1 MLSKYFF
8 ELLHS
13 NSLNFFRASAALWS
27 TSTLKWRRRSMGS
40 RRKNDAS
47 LWPLLSFYHQDLPAH
62 REDSFFQ
69 CFFQD
74 SRQAV
79 YHNKPFFKVFYVPV
93 HETCYLKSS
102 SILLVSTVNTS
113 KAKEHVELDAIAH
126 LLLVSLIFRIFYVTW
141 NQNQAKRSNQQ
152 FLVKCQND

>member
-102 SILLVSTVNTS
+102 SILLVSTDLNFHSLKNSWNCNLQLAVKSISRENRDIRLVFILSLGS
-113 KAKEHVELDAIAH
+113 KFNSRKYSRNCV
-126 LLLVSLIFRIFYVTW
+126 
-141 NQNQAKRSNQQ
+141 
-152 FLVKCQND
+152 